1 MSLKEAAA
9 KVQEQIAAVNILVA
23 HGGAQYAKLL
33 NGCGISVT
41 EKIMFDTQLLAMVLL
56 QDRRLD
62 LNNLKK
68 LLVELEIPFNENVR
82 LYNSGN
88 YAFFNTAVFLKLKDI
103 ATSRK

>member
-9 KVQEQIAAVNILVA
+9 KVQEQIAAVNILVT
-23 HGGAQYAKLL
+23 HGRAQYAKLF
-33 NGCGISVT
+33 NSCGISVT

-68 LLVELEIPFNENVR
+68 LLVE
-82 LYNSGN
+82 
-88 YAFFNTAVFLKLKDI
+88 
-103 ATSRK
+103 